1 MTSAL
6 NVLRTIGRA
15 ITWPIRLIR
24 EGESDIRETYPDHYK
39 PTGEQVATQASVTM
53 GFIGHGGGGVS

>member
-1 MTSAL
+1 MKGL
-6 NVLRTIGRA
+6 LKVLRMIGRGVM
-15 ITWPIRLIR
+15 WPIRLVR
-24 EGESDIRETYPDHYK
+24 EGESDIQGTYPDHYK

>member
-1 MTSAL
+1 M
-6 NVLRTIGRA
+6 
-15 ITWPIRLIR
+15 WPIRLIR

-53 GFIGHGGGGVS
+53 GFIGHGGGGVG